1 LKLAKQALAGRDAR
15 APGKGLSLLHTA
27 IAKKRAP
34 PAISILLLAACVLHA
49 TPAARAQT
57 RGVHATSVSAEADPA
72 RYVNT
77 FVGTDN
83 DGNTFP
89 GATQPFGMVQWSPD
103 TTATGWYK
111 YPDAKIRGFSLTH
124 FSGAG
129 CPAYADFP
137 FMPAVGPVKASP
149 GSNWADYA
157 APFSH
162 DDEQSAPG
170 YYAVRLGSGVNV
182 ELTTTMR
189 TGFGVFTFPATTD
202 ANVLVNA
209 GGSAT
214 GDADSSVQVIG
225 DRELAGSAT
234 SGRFC
239 DSNTSYTVYFI
250 ARFERPFKSFGT
262 WQADALKEGARE
274 ERGKQSG
281 ALLTFDAARERTVK
295 VRVGLSFTSVENAR
309 LNLRTEN
316 DGWNFEVARAQAR
329 ATWNDWL
336 GRIGVEGGREQQQRI
351 FYTALYHALLHPN
364 VFSDVNGDYA
374 GFDRAV
380 HNARGRTQYANFSD
394 WDTYRT
400 VVQLHALLAP
410 RETSDMMQSLVEDAR
425 QSGWLP
431 KWPMANDV
439 TAVMGG
445 DNPAPLITTAYAFGA
460 RRFDARAALAFM
472 LKAATRPGTGVHGY
486 AERPRLAEYLERGY
500 VPLTSFKWDNGMT
513 GATSAS
519 LEYVTDD
526 FCVAQL
532 AAALGDDR
540 TRAAFMR
547 RAQNWQTLF
556 DPEIGFI
563 RPRRANGVFLEG
575 FDPDAVLPHS
585 EVPWDKSAQAG
596 FEEGNTWQYTW
607 MIPHNYRGLFAAV
620 GGDEEVTRR
629 LDRFFTKLVGWG
641 QPYFNIGN
649 EPSFVAPYAYAFA
662 GSTWRT
668 QGTVRRIMDE
678 IYRPTPAGL
687 PGNDDL
693 GATSA
698 WYVWGALGLY
708 PAIPA
713 VGGFVISSPLFPAA
727 TVRLGDGRRLR
738 IEGEGAS
745 ADNPYVRGLTMNGE
759 AYTVAWL
766 PLALLGR
773 GTTTLHFKLSG
784 APNTSWPAAV
794 YNVPPS
800 FTEGQAP
807 ILFFIRGEDSLT
819 LPPGGEATITLG
831 ARRLSRGPL
840 VIKWSAT
847 TVSGGLR
854 LVPSS
859 GTFSVSDGEEPQ
871 VAFKVLAGPAPAPGS
886 QTVHVRLE
894 YAPPGLD
901 VMTPL
906 PEVVAGIK
914 VSQGGT
920 R

>member
-1 LKLAKQALAGRDAR
+1 
-15 APGKGLSLLHTA
+15 LS
-27 IAKKRAP
+27 IA
-34 PAISILLLAACVLHA
+34 LLAACVLHA

-57 RGVHATSVSAEADPA
+57 RKTQAASASVEADPA

-89 GATQPFGMVQWSPD
+89 GATVPFGMVQWSPD

-137 FMPAVGPVKASP
+137 FMPAPGPVKASP
-149 GSNWADYA
+149 GPNWSDYA

-162 DDEQSAPG
+162 DAEQSAPG
-170 YYAVRLGSGVNV
+170 FYSVRLGNGVRV
-182 ELTTTMR
+182 ELTATKR
-189 TGFGVFTFPATTD
+189 TGLGVFTFPARAD
-202 ANVLVNA
+202 ANLLVNA
-209 GGSAT
+209 GASAT
-214 GDADSSVQVIG
+214 GDTDSSVQITG
-225 DRELAGSAT
+225 DRELSGSAT
-234 SGRFC
+234 SGAFC
-239 DSNTSYTVYFI
+239 DSKTSYTVYF
-250 ARFERPFKSFGT
+250 AAQFERPFKSFAT
-262 WQADALKEGARE
+262 WEAGALKEGARE
-274 ERGKQSG
+274 ARGRQSG
-281 ALLTFDAARERTVK
+281 ALLAFDATRDPTVK
-295 VRVGLSFTSVENAR
+295 VRVALSFTSAENAR
-309 LNLRTEN
+309 LNLRAED
-316 DGWNFEVARAQAR
+316 DGWDFDASRSRARAR
-329 ATWNDWL
+329 WNDWL
-336 GRIGVEGGREQQQRI
+336 GRILVEGGADEQLRT

-380 HNARGRTQYANFSD
+380 HNARPRTQYANFSD

-410 RETSDMMQSLVEDAR
+410 RETSEMMQSLVEDAR

-460 RRFDARAALAFM
+460 RSFDARAALSFM
-472 LKAATRPGTGVHGY
+472 LKAATEPGTGVHDY

-500 VPLTSFKWDNGMT
+500 VPITSFKWDNGMT

-526 FCVAQL
+526 FCVARL
-532 AAALGDDR
+532 AAALGDER
-540 TRAAFMR
+540 TRSAFMR
-547 RAQNWQTLF
+547 RAQNWQNLF

-563 RPRRANGVFLEG
+563 RPRRADGVFLEG

-607 MIPHNYRGLFAAV
+607 MIPHNYRGLFNAV
-620 GGDEEVTRR
+620 GGDAEVTRR
-629 LDRFFTKLVGWG
+629 LDKFFTRLVGWG

-662 GSTWRT
+662 GSASRT
-668 QGTVRRIMDE
+668 QGTVRRIMNE
-678 IYRPTPAGL
+678 IYRPSPAGL

-713 VGGFVISSPLFPAA
+713 VGGFVIGSPLFPAA

-745 ADNPYVRGLTMNGE
+745 AGSPYVQSLTLNGGH
-759 AYTVAWL
+759 YPVAWL
-766 PLALLGR
+766 PLAR
-773 GTTTLHFKLSG
+773 VVRDTTTLHFKLSA
-784 APNTSWPAAV
+784 APNASWPDATTGA
-794 YNVPPS
+794 PPS
-800 FTEGQAP
+800 FSEGQAP
-807 ILFFIRGEDSLT
+807 VLFFIRGEDSLT
-819 LPPGGEATITLG
+819 LPPGGGATLTLG
-831 ARRLSRGPL
+831 ARRLNAGPL
-840 VIKWSAT
+840 VIRWSAT
-847 TVSGGLR
+847 TTSAGLQ
-854 LVPSS
+854 LQPSS
-859 GTFSVSDGEEPQ
+859 GIFSVKDGEEPTI
-871 VAFKVLAGPAPAPGS
+871 VLKVHAVPALAPGGH
-886 QTVHVRLE
+886 TVHFRLKA
-894 YAPPGLD
+894 APPGSEVL
-901 VMTPL
+901 TPL

-914 VSQGGT
+914 AVASSQ
-920 R
+920 

>member
-1 LKLAKQALAGRDAR
+1 MPNLLGKRTAAAL
-15 APGKGLSLLHTA
+15 TA
-27 IAKKRAP
+27 I
-34 PAISILLLAACVLHA
+34 LLAACVPHA
-49 TPAARAQT
+49 THATGARTRKARA
-57 RGVHATSVSAEADPA
+57 ASVSVESDPV

-89 GATQPFGMVQWSPD
+89 GATAPFGMVQWSPD
-103 TTATGWYK
+103 TTPTGWYK
-111 YPDAKIRGFSLTH
+111 YPDSKIRGFSLTH

-137 FMPAVGPVKASP
+137 FMPALGPVKPSP
-149 GSNWADYA
+149 GSDWSDYA
-157 APFSH
+157 AAFSH
-162 DDEQSAPG
+162 EAEQSAPG
-170 YYAVRLGSGVNV
+170 FYSVRLGSGIKV
-182 ELTTTMR
+182 ELTATAR
-189 TGFGVFTFPATTD
+189 TGLGVFTFPPTAD

-214 GDADSSVQVIG
+214 GDTDSSVEVTG
-225 DRELAGSAT
+225 DRELSGSAT

-239 DSNTSYTVYFI
+239 DSNTSYTVYFV

-262 WQADALKEGARE
+262 WEAGTLKPGARRA
-274 ERGKQSG
+274 RGKQSG
-281 ALLTFDAARERTVK
+281 AFLTFDATREQTVK
-295 VRVGLSFTSVENAR
+295 VRVGLSFTSVEGAR
-309 LNLRTEN
+309 LNLRTED

-329 ATWNDWL
+329 ARWNDWL
-336 GRIGVEGGREQQQRI
+336 GRIRVEGGTDEQLRI

-364 VFSDVNGDYA
+364 VFSDVDGHYT
-374 GFDRAV
+374 GFDHV
-380 HNARGRTQYANFSD
+380 THNALPRTHYANFSD

-410 RETSDMMQSLVEDAR
+410 RATSDMMQSLVEDAR
-425 QSGWLP
+425 ESGWLP
-431 KWPMANDV
+431 KWEMANDV

-445 DNPAPLITTAYAFGA
+445 DNPVPLIATAYAFGA
-460 RRFDARAALAFM
+460 RSFDARAALAFM
-472 LKAATRPGTGVHGY
+472 LKAATRPGTGVHDY

-500 VPLTSFKWDNGMT
+500 VPITSFKWDNGMT

-526 FCVAQL
+526 FCVARM
-532 AAALGDDR
+532 ASALGDASNA
-540 TRAAFMR
+540 AAFMR

-563 RPRRANGVFLEG
+563 RPKRASGVFLEG

-607 MIPHNYRGLFAAV
+607 MIPHNYRGLFNAV
-620 GGDEEVTRR
+620 GGDAEATRR

-662 GSTWRT
+662 GSASRT
-668 QGTVRRIMDE
+668 QGTVRRIMNE

-698 WYVWGALGLY
+698 WYVWGALGIY

-727 TVRLGDGRRLR
+727 DIRLGDGRRLR
-738 IEGEGAS
+738 IEADGAS
-745 ADNPYVRGLTMNGE
+745 DRSPYVLSLTANGE
-759 AYTVAWL
+759 PYNVAWL
-766 PLALLGR
+766 RLADLRR
-773 GTTTLHFKLSG
+773 GTTTLRFKLSD
-784 APNTSWPAAV
+784 APNNSWPAAATG
-794 YNVPPS
+794 VPPS
-800 FTEGQAP
+800 FNEGQAP
-807 ILFFIRGEDSLT
+807 VLFFIRGEDSVT
-819 LPPGGEATITLG
+819 LPPGGQATITLG
-831 ARRLSRGPL
+831 ARRVSSGTF
-840 VIKWSAT
+840 VVKWSAT
-847 TVSGGLR
+847 TETDGLQ
-854 LVPSS
+854 LSPSS
-859 GTFSVSDGEEPQ
+859 GTFSINDGEEPQ
-871 VAFKVLAGPAPAPGS
+871 FPFKVAAAPSLAPGS
-886 QTVHVRLE
+886 HTVHIRLA

-906 PEVVAGIK
+906 PEVVAEIK
-914 VSQGGT
+914 TVASSQ
-920 R
+920 